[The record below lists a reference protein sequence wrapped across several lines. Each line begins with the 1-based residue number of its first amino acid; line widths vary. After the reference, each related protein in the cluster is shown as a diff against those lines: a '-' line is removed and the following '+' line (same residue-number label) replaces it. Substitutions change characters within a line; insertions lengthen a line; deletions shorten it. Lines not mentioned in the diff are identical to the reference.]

1 MTSNA
6 SIQEAPTPPRG
17 LVSLQGI
24 ATLAHVQRPVVSM
37 WRRRFR
43 TGTNAFPRPVHTVAN
58 RLLFDE
64 DEIAQWLEATDH
76 GNNPDARADA
86 ASAATPADLSF
97 AIDADVAELEA
108 LIALQGQTG
117 ALAGRSATVLGEN
130 AGQIDPDDLTLRSE
144 IEQHIRSG
152 RDWAAFVDRIVD
164 AAYSPAG
171 ALDVIAQRSK
181 AAATSSGSDAPLGA
195 EATDLLGAFVRAWPQ
210 RPLLLGAGIDADLG
224 MQLAAQAH
232 DDTDLTLTS
241 GPQSRRLRRRLQ
253 VQGRWLADAEP
264 RPGVLRIDRIPHHAD
279 DTDEAAL
286 TIVDDLALQL
296 HADDIAVVLGPARL
310 LTDVLPAAAG
320 GVRADVL
327 RTDHV
332 RAIVRLPAR
341 LVPGATREAL
351 ALWVLGAAPL
361 HLPAEDRYTAVADL
375 TDTPLTPTHRAD
387 LISDVI
393 ASMGPADQLHA
404 RAYRFLTRQR
414 TSSLRARRGSLTTL
428 RPARHRTPNAVKLV
442 ARLESAQHDLGDDL
456 PPIVIAEHDG
466 ETTSPPAPLTD
477 LVRDGHA
484 RLIPGTRLSTE
495 HAGDNGLRVIR
506 SHHLDNPSLIGRERI
521 DPLAFAAAHPSAP
534 LTQPG
539 DVVFRTGHTTAA
551 WVDHDGSS
559 VVAYPARILR
569 IRRTDPGGL
578 VPELVAED
586 IATQPAGPGAWKR
599 WHLRR
604 VPPTAVPALRD
615 ALTKIRTVQADL
627 TARLARL
634 DTYTT
639 ALVNGTAA
647 GAITL
652 TIGRPDSTTVTAP
665 ES

>member
-1 MTSNA
+1 MTLHA
-6 SIQEAPTPPRG
+6 SIPEEPVPPRG
-17 LVSLQGI
+17 LVSLQGV

-37 WRRRFR
+37 WRRRFL
-43 TGTNAFPRPVHTVAN
+43 TGTNAFPRPVGTVAN
-58 RLLFDE
+58 RLIFDE
-64 DEIAQWLEATDH
+64 DEVAQWLEVTGH

-86 ASAATPADLSF
+86 ASAAAPADLSF
-97 AIDADVAELEA
+97 AVDDDVAELEA

-117 ALAGRSATVLGEN
+117 ALAGRTATALRED
-130 AGQIDPDDLTLRSE
+130 AGRTDPDDLTIRSE
-144 IEQHIRSG
+144 IEQYLRSG
-152 RDWAAFVDRIVD
+152 RDWGAFVDRFVD

-171 ALDVIAQRSK
+171 ALDVVAQRSK

-195 EATDLLGAFVRAWPQ
+195 EATDLLGAMVRAWPQ
-210 RPLLLGAGIDADLG
+210 RPLLLGAGVDADLG

-232 DDTDLTLTS
+232 EDADLTLTP
-241 GPQSRRLRRRLQ
+241 GPQSRRFRRRLQ
-253 VQGRWLADAEP
+253 VLGRWLTEAEP
-264 RPGVLRIDRIPHHAD
+264 RSGVLRIDRIPHCAD
-279 DTDEAAL
+279 DTDEDAL
-286 TIVDDLALQL
+286 TIVDDLALL
-296 HADDIAVVLGPARL
+296 LRSDDIAVVLGPARL
-310 LTDVLPAAAG
+310 LTDALPAVAG

-361 HLPAEDRYTAVADL
+361 HLPAEERYTAVADL
-375 TDTPLTPTHRAD
+375 TDTTLTLAHQAD

-393 ASMGPADQLHA
+393 ASMGPTHQLRA

-414 TSSLRARRGSLTTL
+414 TSSLRARLGSLTTP
-428 RPARHRTPNAVKLV
+428 RPARHRTPNAVELV
-442 ARLESAQHDLGDDL
+442 ARLESAQRDLGDDR
-456 PPIVIAEHDG
+456 PPIVIAEQDG
-466 ETTSPPAPLTD
+466 ETASPPARLTD
-477 LVRDGHA
+477 LVRDRHA

-495 HAGDNGLRVIR
+495 HAGDTGLRVIR
-506 SHHLDNPSLIGRERI
+506 SHHLDNPSLIGRDGI

-539 DVVFRTGHTTAA
+539 DVVFRTGPTTAA

-615 ALTKIRTVQADL
+615 ALAEIRAVQADL
-627 TARLARL
+627 NARLARL
-634 DTYTT
+634 DTYTN
-639 ALVNGTAA
+639 ALVTGTAA

-652 TIGRPDSTTVTAP
+652 TIGRPDSTSVTAP

>member
-6 SIQEAPTPPRG
+6 SIQEEPIPPRG
-17 LVSLQGI
+17 LVSLQGV

-43 TGTNAFPRPVHTVAN
+43 TGTNTFPRPVRTVAN

-64 DEIAQWLEATDH
+64 DEVAQWLEATGH

-97 AIDADVAELEA
+97 AVDADVAELEA

-117 ALAGRSATVLGEN
+117 ALSGRTATVLRED
-130 AGQIDPDDLTLRSE
+130 AGRTDPDDLTIRSE
-144 IEQHIRSG
+144 VEQHIRSG
-152 RDWAAFVDRIVD
+152 RDWRAFVDRIVD

-171 ALDVIAQRSK
+171 ALDVVAQRSR
-181 AAATSSGSDAPLGA
+181 AAATSSGSDAPLGV

-224 MQLAAQAH
+224 TQLAAQTH
-232 DDTDLTLTS
+232 DDTDLTLAP

-253 VQGRWLADAEP
+253 VLGRWLADAEP
-264 RPGVLRIDRIPHHAD
+264 RPGVLRIDRIPHRTG

-310 LTDVLPAAAG
+310 LTDALPAAAG

-332 RAIVRLPAR
+332 RAIVRLPVR

-351 ALWVLGAAPL
+351 AVWVLGSAPL

-375 TDTPLTPTHRAD
+375 TDTTLTPAHRVD

-414 TSSLRARRGSLTTL
+414 TSSLRARRGSLTTP
-428 RPARHRTPNAVKLV
+428 RPARHRTPNAVELV
-442 ARLESAQHDLGDDL
+442 ARLESAQRDLGDDL
-456 PPIVIAEHDG
+456 PPIVIAEQDG
-466 ETTSPPAPLTD
+466 ETASPPAPLTD
-477 LVRDGHA
+477 LVRDRHA

-495 HAGDNGLRVIR
+495 HSGDAGLRVIR
-506 SHHLDNPSLIGRERI
+506 SHHLDNPALIGKERV
-521 DPLAFAAAHPSAP
+521 DPLAFAATHPSAP

-539 DVVFRTGHTTAA
+539 DVVFRTGPTTAA

-586 IATQPAGPGAWKR
+586 IAEQPAGPGAWKR

-615 ALTKIRTVQADL
+615 ALAKIRTVQADL
-627 TARLARL
+627 TARLTRL
-634 DTYTT
+634 DTYTN
-639 ALVNGTAA
+639 ALVTGTAA

-652 TIGRPDSTTVTAP
+652 TIGRTDSTTVTAP